1 MLLCGMLVLLCL
13 IWDSLSKKKK
23 KHLFSLSLLFLISI
37 SKDYVVIMLVE

>member
-1 MLLCGMLVLLCL
+1 MWHVSITVPDLGQ
-13 IWDSLSKKKK
+13 SFQKKK